1 MRTIWRLTLLLWV
14 VFALGCNSK
23 KDSAE
28 TGSLRPSDER
38 VEHNGD
44 GNSTS
49 SGTGQNA
56 DPGQP
61 PSVVTTRDQTP
72 PIPGTASP
80 RNTGEIEKR
89 LRNAKFRQIKPM
101 SSRSRSV
108 RLYFPD
114 GGSAIFKPMLVGDSS
129 ARLEVAF
136 YRLAAVLNVQTVP
149 VSVMRPIYPDR
160 FENALMLKDT
170 DEARAFLDALERDAR
185 GRVWGA
191 MIEWLEGLKPV
202 GAEDDRGRLDVRVVF
217 GNDARRNLWASL
229 SDAIVLDYLLGNWDR
244 FSGGNLFR
252 MENGDAL
259 ALIDHN
265 EAFYRLNARQK
276 QLLDDSLRAVRCF
289 SPALVLRL
297 RELTP
302 EIVDSALKTTDWD
315 GVLLRQVE
323 IGNIFKRKDTLLKF
337 IDRRIAAANG
347 TDEWKCD

>member
-1 MRTIWRLTLLLWV
+1 MREIWRLILLLWV
-14 VFALGCNSK
+14 VFSLACNSK

-28 TGSLRPSDER
+28 TGSLRSSDDAVGHR
-38 VEHNGD
+38 RD
-44 GNSTS
+44 ADLISF
-49 SGTGQNA
+49 GTGQKA
-56 DPGQP
+56 ALTQP
-61 PSVVTTRDQTP
+61 PDAVAARRQTP
-72 PIPGTASP
+72 PLPGTAP
-80 RNTGEIEKR
+80 LRDAGETGKR
-89 LRNAKFRQIKPM
+89 LRNAKFRRIKPM
-101 SSRSRSV
+101 SSRSKSV

-136 YRLAAVLNVQTVP
+136 YRLAVLLNVQTVP

-160 FENALMLKDT
+160 LENALMFKDT
-170 DEARAFLDALERDAR
+170 DEARAFSDALARDAR

-217 GNDARRNLWASL
+217 GNDAYRNLWANL
-229 SDAIVLDYLLGNWDR
+229 SDAVVLDYLLGNWDR

-252 MENGDAL
+252 MEGGDSL

-276 QLLDDSLRAVRCF
+276 ELLDDSLNAVRCF

-302 EIVDSALKTTDWD
+302 EKVSSALKTTGWD

-323 IGNIFKRKDTLLKF
+323 IGNIFKRKDTLLKV
-337 IDRRIAAANG
+337 IDRRMAAANG
-347 TDEWKCD
+347 TDDWKCD